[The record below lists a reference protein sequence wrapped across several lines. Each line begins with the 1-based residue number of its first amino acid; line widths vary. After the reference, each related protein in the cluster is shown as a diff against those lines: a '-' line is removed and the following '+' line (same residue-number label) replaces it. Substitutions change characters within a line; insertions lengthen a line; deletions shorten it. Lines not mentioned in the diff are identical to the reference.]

1 MKEQIIKILSEAD
14 YKGFVNLHPKIWN
27 SEFKLGDTFIYP
39 IDVYLTLKQIETIK
53 SLTDYPCAYVI
64 VWKNSWSGDIQ
75 VFFTYHNGTNG
86 LEGNIINSMKDCT
99 KVLEKI
105 NNHPDVEWTT
115 ILDTLFDT
123 CDDVYSW
130 WITFTLK

>member
-1 MKEQIIKILSEAD
+1 
-14 YKGFVNLHPKIWN
+14 
-27 SEFKLGDTFIYP
+27 
-39 IDVYLTLKQIETIK
+39 
-53 SLTDYPCAYVI
+53 
-64 VWKNSWSGDIQ
+64 
-75 VFFTYHNGTNG
+75 
-86 LEGNIINSMKDCT
+86 MKDCT

-115 ILDTLFDT
+115 VLDTLFDT